1 MNAETS
7 VLNRPLAAHTRILD
21 QYARQST
28 QEARSEPLPDV
39 MAMDA
44 DATEDAGCF
53 GFLRGTRDSALM
65 LELRKKDG
73 SIMAISYSYIERLE
87 FEPREGIT
95 IHALGRT
102 IRIQGTNLNTPIRP
116 GSQMRLFE
124 GITRHRVLWVAEE
137 RTVSSESERC
147 HVAGVK
153 W

>member
-1 MNAETS
+1 MSAETN
-7 VLNRPLAAHTRILD
+7 VLNRPLAAHARILD
-21 QYARQST
+21 QYAKQSV
-28 QEARSEPLPDV
+28 QEARPEPLPDV
-39 MAMDA
+39 MALEPDT
-44 DATEDAGCF
+44 TEDAGCF

-87 FEPREGIT
+87 FEPSEGIT

-102 IRIQGTNLNTPIRP
+102 IRIHGTNLNAPIRP
-116 GSQMRLFE
+116 GSQTRLFE

-137 RTVSSESERC
+137 RIASSELERC